1 MTSRSSKLSNG
12 GTLVED
18 PIFDQPAPDHQPD
31 TAPSAD
37 RRASGRASAKQPG
50 TRQLDAILSGGEAI
64 VADMPPVKEVIQKE
78 AIQADE
84 VTDEDRSEGGR
95 ASTTQ
100 QGTQQYVT
108 FIAGDEVFAADMTP
122 VKEIIRV
129 PQVVRVP
136 MAPASL
142 EGLAN
147 LRGKVLPIISLRRL
161 FGFPE
166 LAHDDSTRALV
177 IDVGQPLGFV
187 VDRVSSVVGV
197 DASHIED
204 VGKLSGTMNTEL
216 LSGLIKDVGGHAMIM
231 VLDFAKLIER
241 EFAQIAAIT
250 KNTSVASA
258 AEASVQS
265 EEEDTSDELQLVSFN
280 VEGQEYAIAIEDV
293 QEIVQVPEAV
303 IHVPHSDSHVL
314 GVMTLRNRLLPLVR
328 LRRIFGLPDS
338 DLDEKSRIV
347 VLTLNGVSVGVV
359 VDAVS
364 EVLRVSKSGVDPLP
378 AMLAREGNLAEITS
392 ICRLDNG
399 KRMVSIMTARN
410 LFDQSAIKEALSTVS
425 ESEQETGREAKV
437 VDEDLDD
444 DEQVVIFRLDK
455 EEFGA
460 PIASVQE
467 IVRVPEQLIRVPK
480 APSFVEG
487 VINLRGSVLPVIDL
501 RSRLGLKQVER
512 TDRQRIMVFLISDV
526 RTGFIVDQVAE
537 VLKIPKAAIEPAPQ
551 LSKEQGK
558 LLSRMANL
566 EKQKRMVQLID
577 PPYLMGDK
585 DMAALAAMA
594 A

>member
-1 MTSRSSKLSNG
+1 MTTRTSKRTS
-12 GTLVED
+12 GTALLEED
-18 PIFDQPAPDHQPD
+18 ILDERVPDIQPD
-31 TAPSAD
+31 GAGVEEVQIDERNSAT
-37 RRASGRASAKQPG
+37 Q
-50 TRQLDAILSGGEAI
+50 Q
-64 VADMPPVKEVIQKE
+64 
-78 AIQADE
+78 
-84 VTDEDRSEGGR
+84 VTQQIS
-95 ASTTQ
+95 Q
-100 QGTQQYVT
+100 QGTQQFVT
-108 FIAGDEVFAADMTP
+108 FIAGDEVFAADMVP

-129 PQVVRVP
+129 PEVVRVP
-136 MAPASL
+136 LAPAAL

-166 LAHDDSTRALV
+166 LPHDDSTRALV
-177 IDVGQPLGFV
+177 VDVGQPLGFV

-204 VGKLSGTMNTEL
+204 VGSIKTTVNTEM
-216 LSGLIKDVGGHAMIM
+216 LSSLIKDVGGHAMIM

-241 EFAQIAAIT
+241 EFSQIASISKST
-250 KNTSVASA
+250 GVAGA
-258 AEASVQS
+258 VQASVQS
-265 EEEDTSDELQLVSFN
+265 EEEDSSDELQLVSFD
-280 VEGQEYAIAIEDV
+280 VDGQEYAIAIEDV

-303 IHVPHSDSHVL
+303 IHVPRSNSHVL
-314 GVMTLRNRLLPLVR
+314 GVMTLRSRLLPLVS
-328 LRRIFGLPDS
+328 LRSMFALPHR

-347 VLTLNGVSVGVV
+347 VLTMGGVSVGVV

-364 EVLRVSKSGVDPLP
+364 EVLRVSKSGVDALP
-378 AMLAREGNLAEITS
+378 AMLAREGNLAEVTS

-399 KRMVSIMTARN
+399 KRLVSIVTARN
-410 LFDQSAIKEALSTVS
+410 LFGHSVIKEALSTVN
-425 ESEQETGREAKV
+425 ESELDSDRADTKQ
-437 VDEDLDD
+437 DDNLDD

-487 VINLRGSVLPVIDL
+487 VINLRGTVLPVIDL
-501 RSRLGLKQVER
+501 RLRLGLKQVER
-512 TDRQRIMVFLISDV
+512 TDRQRIMVFLISEV

-537 VLKIPKAAIEPAPQ
+537 VLRIPKAAIEPAPQ
-551 LSKEQGK
+551 LSAEQSQ

-577 PPYLMGDK
+577 PPHLMAK
-585 DMAALAAMA
+585 KELKALAAVTG
-594 A
+594 

>member
-1 MTSRSSKLSNG
+1 MIRTSKQRTG
-12 GTLVED
+12 GTALLEEPILDKRVTDIQLEEAPAEENQVEE
-18 PIFDQPAPDHQPD
+18 
-31 TAPSAD
+31 
-37 RRASGRASAKQPG
+37 RASKSQPG
-50 TRQLDAILSGGEAI
+50 SEQSGS
-64 VADMPPVKEVIQKE
+64 Q
-78 AIQADE
+78 
-84 VTDEDRSEGGR
+84 R
-95 ASTTQ
+95 AGAQQSSSQENTQ
-100 QGTQQYVT
+100 RGTQQFVT
-108 FIAGDEVFAADMTP
+108 FVAGEEVFAADMSP

-129 PQVVRVP
+129 PEVVRVP
-136 MAPASL
+136 MAPAAL

-166 LAHDDSTRALV
+166 AAYDDSTRALV

-187 VDRVSSVVGV
+187 VDRVASVVGV
-197 DASHIED
+197 DSGQIED
-204 VGKLSGTMNTEL
+204 VGSIRATVNTEV
-216 LSGLIKDVGGHAMIM
+216 LSGLLKDVGGHAMIM

-241 EFAQIAAIT
+241 EFSQIAAFS
-250 KNTSVASA
+250 KSSSVAGAVA
-258 AEASVQS
+258 ASTKT
-265 EEEDTSDELQLVSFN
+265 EEEQSSDELQLVSFD
-280 VEGQEYAIAIEDV
+280 VDGQEYAIAIEEV
-293 QEIVQVPEAV
+293 QEIVQVPETV
-303 IHVPHSDSHVL
+303 IHVPRAESHVL
-314 GVMTLRNRLLPLVR
+314 GVMTLRSRLLPLVN
-328 LRRIFGLPDS
+328 LRSMFALPYR

-347 VLTLNGVSVGVV
+347 VLTLGGVSVGVV

-364 EVLRVSKSGVDPLP
+364 EVLRVSKSGVDSLP
-378 AMLAREGNLAEITS
+378 ALLARDGNLAEITA

-399 KRMVSIMTARN
+399 KRMVSIVTARN
-410 LFDQSAIKEALSTVS
+410 LFGNSVVKEALSAVNDI
-425 ESEQETGREAKV
+425 ELEDDLHAKEA
-437 VDEDLDD
+437 DGNLDD

-467 IVRVPEQLIRVPK
+467 IVRVPEALIRVPQ

-501 RSRLGLKQVER
+501 RLRLGLNQVER
-512 TDRQRIMVFLISDV
+512 TDRQRIMVFLIGDV

-551 LSKEQGK
+551 LSKDQSR

-577 PPYLMGDK
+577 PRHLMEPK
-585 DMAALAAMA
+585 ELVALAAVTG
-594 A
+594 

>member
-1 MTSRSSKLSNG
+1 MTKRISKQDAGVAL
-12 GTLVED
+12 LDE
-18 PIFDQPAPDHQPD
+18 PILDERAPDLQPD
-31 TAPSAD
+31 EVSRTD
-37 RRASGRASAKQPG
+37 R
-50 TRQLDAILSGGEAI
+50 GE
-64 VADMPPVKEVIQKE
+64 
-78 AIQADE
+78 
-84 VTDEDRSEGGR
+84 SGR

-100 QGTQQYVT
+100 QFVT
-108 FIAGDEVFAADMTP
+108 FLSGDEVFAADMSP

-136 MAPASL
+136 LAPAAL

-166 LAHDDSTRALV
+166 LEHDDATRALV

-187 VDRVSSVVGV
+187 VDRVSSVMGV
-197 DASHIED
+197 DSGHIED
-204 VGKLSGTMNTEL
+204 VGSISTTVNTEV
-216 LSGLIKDVGGHAMIM
+216 LSGLIKDAGGHAMIM
-231 VLDFAKLIER
+231 VLDFAKLIQR
-241 EFAQIAAIT
+241 EFSHIAAIT
-250 KNTSVASA
+250 KNAAVANA
-258 AEASVQS
+258 AQAQVQS
-265 EEEDTSDELQLVSFN
+265 EEEDSSDELQLVSFN

-303 IHVPHSDSHVL
+303 IHVPHSESHVL

-378 AMLAREGNLAEITS
+378 ALLAREGNLAEVTA
-392 ICRLDNG
+392 ICRLNNG
-399 KRMVSIMTARN
+399 KRLVSIMTARN
-410 LFDQSAIKEALSTVS
+410 LFDHSAIKSAISEALNTVNDS
-425 ESEQETGREAKV
+425 EVESRSKAKET
-437 VDEDLDD
+437 DDNLDD
-444 DEQVVIFRLDK
+444 DEQVVVFRLDK

-467 IVRVPEQLIRVPK
+467 IVRVPEELVRVPQ

-487 VINLRGSVLPVIDL
+487 VINLRGTVLPVIDL
-501 RSRLGLKQVER
+501 RLRLGLKQVER

-537 VLKIPKAAIEPAPQ
+537 VLKIPKSAIEPAPQ
-551 LSKEQGK
+551 LSSEQSL

-577 PPYLMGDK
+577 PPHLMGK
-585 DMAALAAMA
+585 QELKALAAVA
-594 A
+594 G

>member
-1 MTSRSSKLSNG
+1 MTRTSKQRTG
-12 GTLVED
+12 GTALLEEGILDKRTPEIELEDSAAAENQVEEFGSESR
-18 PIFDQPAPDHQPD
+18 PGLEQ
-31 TAPSAD
+31 
-37 RRASGRASAKQPG
+37 SGSQQPG
-50 TRQLDAILSGGEAI
+50 
-64 VADMPPVKEVIQKE
+64 
-78 AIQADE
+78 
-84 VTDEDRSEGGR
+84 SEELG
-95 ASTTQ
+95 AQENTQ
-100 QGTQQYVT
+100 RGTQQFVT
-108 FIAGDEVFAADMTP
+108 FLAGDEVFAADMSP

-129 PQVVRVP
+129 PEVVRVP
-136 MAPASL
+136 MAPAAL

-166 LAHDDSTRALV
+166 AAHDDSTRALV

-187 VDRVSSVVGV
+187 VDRVASVVGV
-197 DASHIED
+197 DAGHIED
-204 VGKLSGTMNTEL
+204 VGSIRTTVNTEVLSSL
-216 LSGLIKDVGGHAMIM
+216 LKDVGGHAMIM

-241 EFAQIAAIT
+241 EFSQIAAIS
-250 KNTSVASA
+250 KSNSVAGSVA
-258 AEASVQS
+258 AGTQS
-265 EEEDTSDELQLVSFN
+265 EKEESSDELQLVSFD
-280 VEGQEYAIAIEDV
+280 VDGQEYAIAIEEV
-293 QEIVQVPEAV
+293 QEIVQVPEAI
-303 IHVPHSDSHVL
+303 IHVPRSESHVL
-314 GVMTLRNRLLPLVR
+314 GVMTLRSRLLPLVN
-328 LRRIFGLPDS
+328 LRSMFALPHR

-347 VLTLNGVSVGVV
+347 VLTLGGVSVGVV

-364 EVLRVSKSGVDPLP
+364 EVLRVSKSGVDSLP
-378 AMLAREGNLAEITS
+378 ALLARDGNLAEITA

-399 KRMVSIMTARN
+399 KRMVSIVTARN
-410 LFDQSAIKEALSTVS
+410 LFGNSAINSAIKEALHAVNDI
-425 ESEQETGREAKV
+425 ELEEDLQAKE
-437 VDEDLDD
+437 VDDNLDD

-467 IVRVPEQLIRVPK
+467 IVRVPEALIRVPQ

-501 RSRLGLKQVER
+501 RLRLGLNQVER

-551 LSKEQGK
+551 LSKDQSR

-577 PPYLMGDK
+577 PRHLMEREELV
-585 DMAALAAMA
+585 ALAAVTG
-594 A
+594 